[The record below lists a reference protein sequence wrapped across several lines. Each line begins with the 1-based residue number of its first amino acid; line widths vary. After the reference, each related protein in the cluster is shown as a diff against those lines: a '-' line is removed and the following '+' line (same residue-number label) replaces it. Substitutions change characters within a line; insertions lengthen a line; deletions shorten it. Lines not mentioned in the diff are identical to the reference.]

1 MNFEKNAVTLRDG
14 DVIVMVSDGAVA
26 GGYEWLVSDL
36 EHYGRDDPKELSEQ
50 LADEARRRRTDG
62 HEDDITVI
70 VLMLERGI

>member
-1 MNFEKNAVTLRDG
+1 MAGVRPRALRG
-14 DVIVMVSDGAVA
+14 
-26 GGYEWLVSDL
+26 
-36 EHYGRDDPKELSEQ
+36 DDPKELSEQ